1 MIDRIHPTSVI
12 HPRAELDSSV
22 AVGPYCVI
30 GEGVR
35 IGAGTILQNHVTVQG
50 PTTLGRDNV
59 IYPYAVIGAEP
70 QDLKYQGHDT
80 ELIVGDRNRVRE
92 HCTIHRGTELGGGRT
107 TIGNDC
113 LIMVGVHIAHDCV
126 IEDEVVI
133 ANGVMLGGHCLVE
146 FGSGIGG
153 GVGVHH
159 FTTIG
164 TLSFV
169 GGMARVAKDV
179 PPYLVVEGSPA
190 EPRKVNTTALVRRH
204 WSPQDIERIRH
215 AFKLIYRDSS
225 TPVQLALEL
234 LRANPRQINPVLRLC
249 SFIESTQSGVHG
261 RGRELL
267 RDHNPPQNSGDG
279 PEALEPLR

>member
-12 HPRAELDSSV
+12 HPRAELDTSV
-22 AVGPYCVI
+22 TVGPYCVI

-35 IGAGTILQNHVTVQG
+35 IGAGSILQNHVTVQG
-50 PTTLGRDNV
+50 PTTLGRENV

-80 ELIVGDRNRVRE
+80 ELIIGDRNRVRE

-107 TIGNDC
+107 VIGNDC

-146 FGSGIGG
+146 FGAGIGG
-153 GVGVHH
+153 GVGIHH
-159 FTTIG
+159 FTTVG

-204 WSPQDIERIRH
+204 WSPQDVERIRH
-215 AFKLIYRDSS
+215 AFKLIYRDTS

-234 LRANPRQINPVLRLC
+234 LRANPRQIDPVLRLC
-249 SFIESTQSGVHG
+249 NFIESTQSGIHG

-267 RDHNPPQNSGDG
+267 RDLNPPQTSGEG
-279 PEALEPLR
+279 SETH